1 MGSEA
6 GKGCEVIEVSND
18 DLIGIVAH
26 AIDVGRRQGYISCI
40 DWIMDKYHDDV
51 KPEVVVD
58 LWLKKRELDE
68 TADNGRVHRR
78 DDGEETE

>member
-1 MGSEA
+1 M
-6 GKGCEVIEVSND
+6 IEISNE

-40 DWIMDKYHDDV
+40 DWIMDSYHDDV

-58 LWLKKRELDE
+58 LWLKKRELEDE
-68 TADNGRVHRR
+68 AADDGRVHHR
-78 DDGEETE
+78 DDGKETKK